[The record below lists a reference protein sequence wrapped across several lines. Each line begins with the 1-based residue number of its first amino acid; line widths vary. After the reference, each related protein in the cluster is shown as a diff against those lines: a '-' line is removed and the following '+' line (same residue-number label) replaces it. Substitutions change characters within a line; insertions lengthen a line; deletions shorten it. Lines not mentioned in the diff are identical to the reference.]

1 VSSLARKKKTERKK
15 KRKKRKEKMKRKGK
29 NRNRKERV
37 IKLIA
42 FGPCNYNILSCG
54 LGPHD

>member
-1 VSSLARKKKTERKK
+1 
-15 KRKKRKEKMKRKGK
+15 MKRKGK